1 MCSICKAMNYGTIKN
16 CDIANGSGVRVSLFV
31 SGCRNHCPGCFQPE
45 TWDFNYGQPFTAETE
60 QEILGLLEP
69 SYINGLTLLGGDPF
83 EPENQRALLL
93 FLRKVRAA
101 YPEKDI
107 WAYTGYT
114 WEQLIS
120 GTHRVSLPETV
131 EMLSLIDILVDG
143 PFIQEKKDIRLH
155 FRGSDNQRVIDAK
168 RSLAS
173 GIIQTKNDAV

>member
-1 MCSICKAMNYGTIKN
+1 MNYGAIKN
-16 CDIANGSGVRVSLFV
+16 CDVANGTGVRVSLFV

-45 TWDFNYGQPFTAETE
+45 TWDFGFGQPFTADTE

>member
-1 MCSICKAMNYGTIKN
+1 MNCGAIKN

-45 TWDFNYGQPFTAETE
+45 TWNFGYGQPFTAETE

-93 FLRKVRAA
+93 FLRKVHAA

-143 PFIQEKKDIRLH
+143 PFIQEKKNIRLH
-155 FRGSDNQRVIDAK
+155 FRGSDNQRVIDVK
-168 RSLAS
+168 RSLVS
-173 GIIQTKNDAV
+173 GIIQTKFDAL

>member
-1 MCSICKAMNYGTIKN
+1 MNYGTIKN

-69 SYINGLTLLGGDPF
+69 GYINGLTLLGGDPF

>member
-1 MCSICKAMNYGTIKN
+1 MNYGTIKN

-45 TWDFNYGQPFTAETE
+45 TWDFGFGQPFTADTE
-60 QEILGLLEP
+60 QETLGVLEP

>member
-1 MCSICKAMNYGTIKN
+1 MNYAQIRKY
-16 CDIANGSGVRVSLFV
+16 DVANGEGIRTTLFV

-45 TWDFNYGQPFTAETE
+45 TWNFAYGQPFTGETE
-60 QEILGLLEP
+60 EELLRLLKP

-120 GTHRVSLPETV
+120 GTHRVRLPETV